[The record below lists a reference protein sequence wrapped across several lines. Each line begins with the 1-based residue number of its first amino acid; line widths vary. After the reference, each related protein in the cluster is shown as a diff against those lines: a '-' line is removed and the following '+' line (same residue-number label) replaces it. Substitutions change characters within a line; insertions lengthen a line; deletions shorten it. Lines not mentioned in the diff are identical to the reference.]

1 MDSNVELSKTEKSLR
16 KKLGSVD
23 MVYHKTTIG
32 KFPALFVFADSVT
45 DKEALSKDVLPA
57 LSKVKTKNPIKLCH
71 KLPFASMS
79 VVFSENDAVTE
90 ILSGKTV
97 AFFEGERAAISID
110 LKKVEARA
118 VAEPP
123 TSAVTK
129 GPREGFTDNARTN
142 LSMIRRRLKT
152 EYLTLEEFSV
162 GRLSKT
168 QVTICYL
175 SNIADDSIV
184 KVLRERIKKIDIDS
198 VADSSYIA
206 KLIVERKAS
215 LFKQVGNTE
224 KSDVLCAKL
233 MEGRIGIIVDGSPI
247 AITVPYMLIEDF
259 QSSEDYFQNNYHA
272 NLARIIR
279 VISIMFAVLLPAIF
293 VSAQLFHLQ
302 VIPLNFL
309 LTIVNSIKGIPLSPS
324 AEMFFT
330 LLVFEILNEASIRMP
345 KYVGMALS
353 VVGALVLGD
362 TAVRAGIVSTPTIMI
377 MALSGIALYT
387 VPELVDSLA
396 VLRLIFL
403 FVGGS
408 FGGYGI
414 VLTLCYI
421 LVYLCSLENF
431 DVPAL
436 APYAPL
442 EPADLKDGVYMGFLQ
457 DMRRR
462 PSSLKPKNKIRMKSD
477 D

>member
-1 MDSNVELSKTEKSLR
+1 MRTACDIASIEKTLR
-16 KKLGSVD
+16 KKLGSTDV
-23 MVYHKTTIG
+23 VYHKAVVG
-32 KFPALFVFADSVT
+32 RSDALFVFSDSMT
-45 DKEALSKDVLPA
+45 DKNALNKNVLPA
-57 LSKVKTKNPIKLCH
+57 LLKSKTKNVKTLSE
-71 KLPFASMS
+71 KLPFCSTATVSTI
-79 VVFSENDAVTE
+79 NGAINE
-90 ILSGKTV
+90 ILDGKTV
-97 AFFEGERAAISID
+97 AFIDKQSSALSID
-110 LKKVEARA
+110 LKKVESRA

-129 GPREGFTDNARTN
+129 GPREGFTENIKTN
-142 LSMIRRRLKT
+142 VCLIRRKLKT
-152 EYLTLEEFSV
+152 EYLTLKELTV

-168 QVTICYL
+168 SVTVCFL
-175 SNIADDSIV
+175 SNVADD
-184 KVLRERIKKIDIDS
+184 KVVETVINRINSIDIDS

-215 LFKQVGNTE
+215 LFKQVGTTE
-224 KSDVLCAKL
+224 KPDVFCAKL
-233 MEGRIGIIVDGSPI
+233 CEGRVGLIVDGSPI
-247 AITVPYMLIEDF
+247 AVTVPFMLVEDF

-279 VISIMFAVLLPAIF
+279 FISIAFAVLLPAVF

-302 VIPLNFL
+302 IIPLNFL
-309 LTIVNSIKGIPLSPS
+309 LTLVNSIKGIPLSPS

-403 FVGGS
+403 FVAGS

-414 VLTLCYI
+414 ILAICFL
-421 LVYLCSLENF
+421 LVYLCALENF
-431 DVPAL
+431 DVPIL
-436 APYAPL
+436 APFAPL
-442 EPADLKDGVYMGFLQ
+442 EKNDLKDGVTKGFLG
-457 DMRRR
+457 DMKRR
-462 PSSLKPKNKIRMKSD
+462 PDSLKPKDKIRMK
-477 D
+477 